1 MNWLDWLLLA
11 LMCWLAWRGWQT
23 GLVGAVT
30 RIAAVIFGLALAR
43 QYYHPA
49 ALYLD
54 RRWHLAA
61 LLDGLWS
68 RHTALPGAGAGAGAP
83 ALPELPGGQVLTG
96 IFRDFLLP
104 TFAGWPDAVPQLTQ
118 LKRALSV
125 ALLELLCFLFIFW
138 GVAYL
143 VRLTG
148 ATATRLL
155 GLALLGPVNR
165 AAGMLLGLGTGLLL
179 NLLLLAVLL
188 HAQPA
193 VAFLSGPGSRPDWLG
208 AALQHSLLVHFLGR
222 LL

>member
-11 LMCWLAWRGWQT
+11 ILLWLAWRGWQT

-30 RIAAVIFGLALAR
+30 RVTAVVLGLALAR

-68 RHTALPGAGAGAGAP
+68 RQTALPGAGAGTP
-83 ALPELPGGQVLTG
+83 ALPGLPGGQALTG
-96 IFRDFLLP
+96 LFHDLLLP
-104 TFAGWPDAVPQLTQ
+104 AFAGWPGAAPQLAQ

-125 ALLELLCFLFIFW
+125 GLLELLCFLLIFW

-143 VRLTG
+143 VRLAG
-148 ATATRLL
+148 RAVTRLL

-165 AAGMLLGLGTGLLL
+165 AGGMLLGLGTGLLL
-179 NLLLLAVLL
+179 DLLLLAVLL
-188 HAQPA
+188 HAHPA
-193 VAFLSGPGSRPDWLG
+193 VAFLSSTGSRPDWLG
-208 AALQHSLLVHFLGR
+208 AALQHSLLVKALGQ

>member
-11 LMCWLAWRGWQT
+11 LMCWLAWRGWQA

-30 RIAAVIFGLALAR
+30 RIAAVVLGLLLAR

-61 LLDGLWS
+61 LLDGLWQ
-68 RHTALPGAGAGAGAP
+68 RQTALPGAGTGTP
-83 ALPELPGGQVLTG
+83 TLPGVPGGQALTG
-96 IFRDFLLP
+96 VFRDFLLP
-104 TFAGWPDAVPQLTQ
+104 TFAGWPDAAPQLTQ

-125 ALLELLCFLFIFW
+125 GLLELLCFLLIFW

-143 VRLTG
+143 VRLAG
-148 ATATRLL
+148 GMVTRLL

-165 AAGMLLGLGTGLLL
+165 AGGLLLGLGTGLLL

-193 VAFLSGPGSRPDWLG
+193 VAFLSSSGSRPDWLG